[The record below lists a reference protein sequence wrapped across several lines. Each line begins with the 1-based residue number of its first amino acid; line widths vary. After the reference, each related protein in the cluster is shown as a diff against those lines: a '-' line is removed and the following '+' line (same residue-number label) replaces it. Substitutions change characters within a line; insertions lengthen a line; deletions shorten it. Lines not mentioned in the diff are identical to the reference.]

1 MTSVVDLWR
10 AIDPE
15 ARLASGSTK
24 GLSRVVRAVQRT
36 RTVPPHL
43 PEPMEAALL
52 VVDHA
57 SLHVASVP
65 ELLSWLIA
73 AQLSPVAVMLAGFD
87 RRSAPEAADDQ
98 LPVLTSARPAM
109 WLAADAIAYLA
120 DEPAAL
126 EQRLAELRLAC
137 AEAALAEPELST
149 PAGLIAAR
157 IGRGVAVSVDG
168 DLHALHPRPAGRAL
182 AARFAAV
189 HARLLAAPGQGRREV
204 SRQEREGLFLVE
216 RAIRPGAGVWLFDD
230 LPLAAADEVAADA
243 LAVTARALLRR
254 PAAAQPAQAAPA
266 RPGPTAHPSPSPPAS
281 ARRGDPL
288 DATLLAVARSNG
300 RVSPAA
306 RLLGVHR
313 NTVLYRL
320 RRARDERGLD
330 PRRPQDALRILAA
343 AEPAEA
349 KTAERKPS

>member
-15 ARLASGSTK
+15 ARLASGSSRA
-24 GLSRVVRAVQRT
+24 LSRPVRAIQRT
-36 RTVPPHL
+36 RTAPPHL
-43 PEPMEAALL
+43 PEPADGAVL
-52 VVDHA
+52 VVDQA
-57 SLHVASVP
+57 SLRVASVP
-65 ELLSWLIA
+65 ELISWLRG
-73 AQLSPVAVMLAGFD
+73 AQLSPVAVILAGFD
-87 RRSAPEAADDQ
+87 RRAGPEPADDQ
-98 LPVLTSARPAM
+98 LPVLVSARPAM
-109 WLAADAIAYLA
+109 WVAADALAYLA

-126 EQRLAELRLAC
+126 ERRLAELRLAC
-137 AEAALAEPELST
+137 AEAALAEPELTT

-157 IGRGVAVSVDG
+157 IGRGVAISLDG
-168 DLHALHPRPAGRAL
+168 DLKALHPRPAGRAL

-189 HARLLAAPGQGRREV
+189 HARLLAPTGQGRREV

-216 RAIRPGAGVWLFDD
+216 RAIRPGAAVWLFDD

-254 PAAAQPAQAAPA
+254 PPPEPATPRPSAAAGPGASGPA
-266 RPGPTAHPSPSPPAS
+266 PPAS
-281 ARRGDPL
+281 NDPL

-300 RVSPAA
+300 RVAPAA

-320 RRARDERGLD
+320 RRALEERGLD

-343 AEPAEA
+343 ADPADA
-349 KTAERKPS
+349 RKMERKPN

>member
-1 MTSVVDLWR
+1 MTSVVDVWR

-15 ARLASGSTK
+15 ARLASGSTRA
-24 GLSRVVRAVQRT
+24 LSRPVRAVQRT

-43 PEPMEAALL
+43 PEPTDAAVL

-57 SLHVASVP
+57 SLRVASVP
-65 ELLSWLIA
+65 ELLSWLSA
-73 AQLSPVAVMLAGFD
+73 AQLSPVAVILAGFD

-98 LPVLTSARPAM
+98 LPVLVSARPAM
-109 WLAADAIAYLA
+109 WLAADAVAYLA

-126 EQRLAELRLAC
+126 ERRLVELRLAC

-149 PAGLIAAR
+149 PAGLVAAR
-157 IGRGVAVSVDG
+157 IGRGVAITVDG
-168 DLHALHPRPAGRAL
+168 DLHALHPRPAGRTL

-189 HARLLAAPGQGRREV
+189 HARLLASPGQGRREV

-216 RAIRPGAGVWLFDD
+216 RAIRPGAAVWLFDD
-230 LPLAAADEVAADA
+230 MPLAAADEVAADA
-243 LAVTARALLRR
+243 LAITARALLRR
-254 PAAAQPAQAAPA
+254 PAPGVPAPVRAGA
-266 RPGPTAHPSPSPPAS
+266 SPSAVSAPPPTS
-281 ARRGDPL
+281 GDPL

-320 RRARDERGLD
+320 RRAQDERGLD

-343 AEPAEA
+343 AEPVEA
-349 KTAERKPS
+349 RKPERKPG

>member
-15 ARLASGSTK
+15 ARLASGTTRA
-24 GLSRVVRAVQRT
+24 LSRPVRAVQRT

-43 PEPMEAALL
+43 PEPTDAAVL

-57 SLHVASVP
+57 SLRVASVP
-65 ELLSWLIA
+65 ELLSWLSA
-73 AQLSPVAVMLAGFD
+73 AQLSPVAVILAGFD
-87 RRSAPEAADDQ
+87 RRSAPDAADDQ
-98 LPVLTSARPAM
+98 LPVLVSVRPAM
-109 WLAADAIAYLA
+109 WLAADAVAYLA

-126 EQRLAELRLAC
+126 ERRLIELRLAC

-149 PAGLIAAR
+149 PAGLVAAR
-157 IGRGVAVSVDG
+157 IGRGVAITVDG
-168 DLHALHPRPAGRAL
+168 DLHALHPRPAGRTL

-189 HARLLAAPGQGRREV
+189 HARLLASPGQGRREV

-216 RAIRPGAGVWLFDD
+216 RAIRPGAAVWLFDD

-243 LAVTARALLRR
+243 LAITARALLRR
-254 PAAAQPAQAAPA
+254 PAPGPSAPA
-266 RPGPTAHPSPSPPAS
+266 RGGGAASPSAVRPPS
-281 ARRGDPL
+281 ATSRDPL

-320 RRARDERGLD
+320 RRAQDERGLD

-343 AEPAEA
+343 AEQVEA
-349 KTAERKPS
+349 RKPERKPG